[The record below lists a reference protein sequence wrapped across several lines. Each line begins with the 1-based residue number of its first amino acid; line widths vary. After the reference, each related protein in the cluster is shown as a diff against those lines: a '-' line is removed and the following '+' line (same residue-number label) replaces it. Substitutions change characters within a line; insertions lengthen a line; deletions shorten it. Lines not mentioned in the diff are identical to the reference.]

1 MKFSDE
7 GIIISAKKYGENSL
21 IIKILSKNHGICN
34 AFIKNAIS
42 SKSYSKYQ
50 IGNLIFFDLYAK
62 NNDSL
67 AYVKI
72 ENLQSFASK
81 YILDFTKL
89 NIINLFCLIISKNFM
104 EQDPNQSLF
113 SSFLSFLESLEQ
125 DQKSTLSNIIKF
137 ELKLLEIFGYGLDLS
152 VCVVNGKN
160 NNLYFIS
167 PKSGKAV
174 SYEDGRKYQDKLFLL
189 SNFFKNDLI
198 LNKDITIEDL
208 LQSSD
213 IVKFFMKKYGLLDMK
228 SVSLRSKVISH
239 F

>member
-1 MKFSDE
+1 
-7 GIIISAKKYGENSL
+7 
-21 IIKILSKNHGICN
+21 
-34 AFIKNAIS
+34 
-42 SKSYSKYQ
+42 
-50 IGNLIFFDLYAK
+50 
-62 NNDSL
+62 
-67 AYVKI
+67 
-72 ENLQSFASK
+72 
-81 YILDFTKL
+81 
-89 NIINLFCLIISKNFM
+89 M

-174 SYEDGRKYQDKLFLL
+174 SYEEGRKYQDKLFLL